1 MATAAAVVGTVGSI
15 AGAAMSSSAA
25 DDAADAQVQAA
36 QVAADVQREQYN
48 KNLILLRP
56 FMTTGA
62 AATQEM
68 AALMGLGGVDPYG
81 SSFPIDEKYLNGG
94 STSSGSNNAN
104 TETTTTTTQ
113 YVQGLGYVPTRQYY
127 NGATT
132 YQDHL
137 KNLRSATDQQSV
149 MDYLR
154 NRTNNPSS
162 LGNED
167 YMYTP
172 GQTVTT
178 TTKTTGG
185 NSANNTVAAPQY
197 SRAELQQQAFDRF
210 RASPDYNFRLNEG
223 LKAVNASA
231 AAKGGLLSGAA
242 LKATNNYAQNVAS
255 GEYGNY
261 WNRLAQLAGY
271 GQASINSATSL
282 GQNTANN
289 LSTIYQNA
297 GDARASGYI
306 NSANAWKGGIQGVT
320 NGVGTI
326 LGSMGGGYGSSYTP
340 SAYGGSYSF

>member
-1 MATAAAVVGTVGSI
+1 MAVGTTAALVGAGVAAAASAAGSMYSANKQ
-15 AGAAMSSSAA
+15 AGAAK
-25 DDAADAQVQAA
+25 DAANAQVDSANQAA
-36 QVAADVQREQYN
+36 ELQREQYN

-56 FMTTGA
+56 FMTAGA

-81 SSFPIDEKYLNGG
+81 SSFPIDSQYLNNG
-94 STSSGSNNAN
+94 SSSGTGGNSG
-104 TETTTTTTQ
+104 TTTTTTQ
-113 YVQGLGYVPTRQYY
+113 YVNGAGYIPSRQYY
-127 NGATT
+127 NGATN
-132 YQDHL
+132 YREHL
-137 KNLRSATDQQSV
+137 NNLHNATDGQSL

-154 NRTNNPSS
+154 NRVNQQQS
-162 LGNED
+162 LGQED
-167 YMYTP
+167 FMYTP
-172 GQTVTT
+172 GQTITT
-178 TTKTTGG
+178 TTKTVGG
-185 NSANNTVAAPQY
+185 SNTANTAATPTYTREQ
-197 SRAELQQQAFDRF
+197 LQQQAFDRF
-210 RASPDYNFRLNEG
+210 KASPDYNFRLSEG
-223 LKAVNASA
+223 LKAVNSSA

-271 GQASINSATSL
+271 GQSSINSATSL

-289 LSTIYQNA
+289 LSSIYQNA

-326 LGSMGGGYGSSYTP
+326 LGSMGSGSGGW
-340 SAYGGSYSF
+340 